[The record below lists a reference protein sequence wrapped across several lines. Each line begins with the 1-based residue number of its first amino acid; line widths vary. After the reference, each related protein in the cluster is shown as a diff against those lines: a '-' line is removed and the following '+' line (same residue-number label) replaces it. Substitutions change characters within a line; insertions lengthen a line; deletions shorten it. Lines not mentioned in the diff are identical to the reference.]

1 MTTHSQ
7 ERRRFLV
14 AAITLTGAAV
24 AGPALL
30 LSSQAWAGGDRDA
43 LVRVARLMYP
53 HDAISDE
60 VYAEVLDQAMGMV
73 ANDGEFKSLLAEA
86 SGKLDA
92 SAAGD
97 FMAVSPEAQL
107 AALQAVQ
114 DQPYFAAILG
124 AVSNR
129 LYSHEATWD
138 MLNYG
143 GPSYPQ
149 GGYIDRGAGDI
160 DWLPEVKS

>member
-1 MTTHSQ
+1 MTIHSE

-14 AAITLTGAAV
+14 AAVTLTGAAV

-30 LSSQAWAGGDRDA
+30 ISSQAWAGGDSEA

-53 HDAISDE
+53 HDEIGNA

-73 ANDGEFKSLLAEA
+73 ANDRDFETLLAEA
-86 SGKLDA
+86 GRMLDA
-92 SAAGD
+92 PAAGD
-97 FMAVSPEAQL
+97 FMAASPEAQL
-107 AALQAVQ
+107 AALQSVQ
-114 DQPYFAAILG
+114 DQPYFTAILG

-129 LYSHEATWD
+129 LYSHPETWA

-143 GPSYPQ
+143 GPSYPL
-149 GGYIDRGAGDI
+149 GGYIDRGSGDI
-160 DWLPEVKS
+160 DWLPEAAS